1 MLGFLSKLL
10 GGSKSEKD
18 VKKIQPIVKSIN
30 EYFEGYSSLSN
41 DELRAK
47 TGEFKQRIAEYLSD
61 IDAQI
66 AAKKEEASSIEELH
80 TREAV
85 LNEVDKLAKTRDE
98 KLEEIL
104 EEILPEA
111 FATIKLSF

>member
-41 DELRAK
+41 DELQGALANAF
-47 TGEFKQRIAEYLSD
+47 ERIVELEGLWEGFAEA
-61 IDAQI
+61 IAQYDRMG
-66 AAKKEEASSIEELH
+66 KPP
-80 TREAV
+80 RP
-85 LNEVDKLAKTRDE
+85 VD
-98 KLEEIL
+98 
-104 EEILPEA
+104 
-111 FATIKLSF
+111 